1 MWTCKVKI
9 QAFISSFRCSAPGL
23 CSVQGRVLLPLAP
36 YYTATCATSSY
47 YTKSIITYCR
57 AYYPDSILTRIASS
71 ITLVHKNTPS
81 LLWRHASLCLTGTSE
96 TQFYPSHYRR
106 GRHLCKFPCGGYQRS
121 DQKWRHRHYIS
132 HYTNDHL
139 IYFQWSCFPI
149 PIPHNFV
156 INDLTLS
163 FLGYQLTFVDGAFTI
178 LPIVICA
185 SPPLFLLSDVPRVR
199 SCECERIHEV
209 VIPFLSPP
217 VILPT
222 HKVITSSP
230 PLTRSTTDAKF
241 TFSLL
246 DISLQMR

>member
-71 ITLVHKNTPS
+71 ITLVHKNTH
-81 LLWRHASLCLTGTSE
+81 LHFYDVMHLCAL
-96 TQFYPSHYRR
+96 R
-106 GRHLCKFPCGGYQRS
+106 GRPKLSFIHHIIGEDDICANFLVVDINAAIKS
-121 DQKWRHRHYIS
+121 DVIDITS
-132 HYTNDHL
+132 LITNDNL
-139 IYFQWSCFPI
+139 IYIQLSCFPI